1 MKNYLKSIA
10 IGALL
15 AVTAAPVAEAQ
26 TIKREFRSTWIS
38 TVWGLDWPS
47 TTAKG
52 GAGTGTT
59 TSIIKAQKQFLC
71 NYLDKMK
78 AANMT
83 GVCFQVRARA
93 DAFYPSKYAPW
104 SSDVSGSRGT
114 NPGWDPLAYAI
125 EEAHKRGL
133 ELYAWINPYRWST
146 AGDWSTTLDKQ
157 WVNNGWI
164 ITHTST
170 DANGKTTTLKY
181 LNPGI
186 KGVHDLI
193 VNVVDEIVSGYAV
206 DGLIIDDYFYP
217 NGISKGSDASDYQT
231 WKNSGTSL
239 SIGDWRRENVNT
251 LVADIQKKIMSVKP
265 DVRFGIGP
273 PGIAGASASKYGLP
287 STTSYGISSGDWQY
301 DGQYTD
307 PLQWMFSGNIDFI
320 SPQIY
325 WRTDNTKAPYGPITK
340 WWSNAAKKAGRHHYA
355 SLSISALGS
364 NNTESYWK
372 EYCTEIQLNR
382 DYSQDG
388 APGYCLFRTAF
399 ISGPTATGLGDY
411 IVANKSTGKVLQPEV
426 TWKDSY
432 RHSYAAPTGGAK
444 SGATLSWDA
453 VTDGNRMI
461 RYSVYAVPS
470 KLTIDKAQS
479 ADGDGIKADYLLG
492 VSYTNSFTL
501 PSSHTSDYWYAVCVY
516 DGFSH
521 EHPAAYINYKITDN
535 APATTLLTPADGTK
549 HDGEILLSWKKVDTE
564 SYTIEISSDKSF
576 STIVKTISDITSTS
590 YRLGSGELTKGTFYW
605 RVISNKTGANPGRSE
620 AWSFTVT
627 SVPTGTY
634 EPGYTIQTEGV
645 GYSDYGVFKFQNL
658 WVRSTGLGNFTQQS
672 DGALNRGFAVR
683 EDGVFIS
690 GRSANSSSAD
700 LYLAQYDPI
709 TGEHIRDIKLNG
721 GQCGY
726 YPCNDV
732 TKDSHGNLIITNLSL
747 NIATTPLCIYK
758 VNTDNGNV
766 WCHAELTY
774 SGTGRVDHAAVV
786 GDVTGDFLVF
796 AALAG
801 TKTVVRWTV
810 SAGGN
815 VKATE
820 TCTLGDFYPSTSSNL
835 GTAPNITPIDN
846 DRFYVNGAS
855 TAMTPYTFKAGQ
867 TVRADD
873 SFANLADEE
882 DQPGSTHNGGSIL
895 EHRGLYLMVSP
906 RHGHDGPQGYQWDI
920 FTTNSTYDYSE
931 AHRLYRIPTNGLG
944 TVNNKTF
951 QAQTDYYIDNSQESP
966 AAYIYTYAPGNGIAG
981 YKLYSPLPTVVVEPV
996 IDSSMEV
1003 NVLGRQICLS
1013 DVAESIRLYTP
1024 AGVLVAEARNEGGMY
1039 CDVAPGLYI
1048 LRVSA
1053 RGYLTTTKVVIR

>member
-15 AVTAAPVAEAQ
+15 AAVATPSAQAQ

-52 GAGTGTT
+52 GAGTGKTA
-59 TSIIKAQKQFLC
+59 SIIKAQKQFLC
-71 NYLDKMK
+71 DYLDKMK

-104 SSDVSGSRGT
+104 TSDVSGTRGT

-146 AGDWSTTLDKQ
+146 ASDWTTTLDKQ
-157 WVNNGWI
+157 WINNGWI

-170 DANGKTTTLKY
+170 DANGNTTTLKY

-186 KGVHDLI
+186 KGVHDLV

-217 NGISKGSDASDYQT
+217 NGISKGTDASDYQT
-231 WKNSGTSL
+231 FKNSGTSL

-251 LVADIQKKIMSVKP
+251 LVADIHKKIMSVKP

-287 STTSYGISSGDWQY
+287 STTSYGIPSGDWQY

-325 WRTDNTKAPYGPITK
+325 WRTDYTKAPYGPLTN

-399 ISGPTATGLGDY
+399 ISGPTASGLGDY

-426 TWKDSY
+426 TWKDQY
-432 RHSYAAPTGGAK
+432 RHSYAAPTGGSK

-453 VTDGNRMI
+453 VTDGMRMI

-470 KLTIDKAQS
+470 TLTIDGAKS
-479 ADGDGIKADYLLG
+479 SDGDGIKADYLLG
-492 VSYTNSFTL
+492 VTYTNSFSL
-501 PSSHTSDYWYAVCVY
+501 PSSATSDHWYAVCVY

-521 EHPAAYINYKITDN
+521 EHPAAYINYKITEN
-535 APATTLLTPADGTK
+535 APATTLLTPADGSS
-549 HDGEILLSWKKVDTE
+549 HDGDIHLSWQKVDAD
-564 SYTIEISSDKSF
+564 SYTIEISSVSTF
-576 STIVKTISDITSTS
+576 STIVKTINDIKATS
-590 YRLGSGELTKGTFYW
+590 YNIGAGELTKGTFYW
-605 RVISNKTGANPGRSE
+605 RVVTNKAGANPSRSTSR
-620 AWSFTVT
+620 SFTVT
-627 SVPTGTY
+627 AVPTGTY
-634 EPGYTIQTEGV
+634 EPGYTIKSESV
-645 GYSDYGVFKFQNL
+645 AYPDHGVFKFQNI
-658 WVRSTGLGNFTQQS
+658 WVRSIDLGNFSQAS
-672 DGALNRGFAVR
+672 SGSFNRGFAVR
-683 EDGVFIS
+683 EDGIFVS
-690 GRSANSSSAD
+690 GRSANSSTAD
-700 LYLAQYDPI
+700 LYLAQYDRL
-709 TGEHIRDIKLNG
+709 TGEHIRDIQLNG
-721 GQCGY
+721 GQCGF

-732 TKDSHGNLIITNLSL
+732 IKDSHDNLIITNLSL
-747 NIATTPLCIYK
+747 NIASTPLCIYK
-758 VNTDNGNV
+758 VNPDNGNV
-766 WCHAELTY
+766 WCHAQLTY
-774 SGTGRVDHAAVV
+774 PGGGRVDHAAVV
-786 GDVTGDFLVF
+786 GDVTGDFYVF
-796 AALAG
+796 AAIASAD
-801 TKTVVRWTV
+801 KVVRWTV

-815 VKATE
+815 VTATE
-820 TCTLGDFYPSTSSNL
+820 ACTLGDLYPSASTQL
-835 GTAPNITPIDN
+835 GLAPTVTPLDAT
-846 DRFYVNGAS
+846 RFYVNGS
-855 TAMTPYTFKAGQ
+855 NTALTPYTFKAGK
-867 TVRADD
+867 TIYADD
-873 SFANLADEE
+873 SFDNLVNE
-882 DQPGSTHNGGSIL
+882 DDRPGKTHNGGSL
-895 EHRGLYLMVSP
+895 LHHRGVTLMVSP
-906 RHGHDGPQGYQWDI
+906 RHGHDGPKGYQWDI
-920 FTTNSTYDYSE
+920 FTTTTDLDYSE
-931 AHRLYRIPTNGLG
+931 ASLLHSIPSNGLG
-944 TVNNKTF
+944 TVNNQIF
-951 QAQTDYYIDNSQESP
+951 QAPTDYYIDNSKESP
-966 AAYIYTYAPGNGIAG
+966 AAYIYTYAPGNGLAG
-981 YKLYSPLPTVVVEPV
+981 YKFYSPLPTVVVEPV
-996 IDSSMEV
+996 IDRRMEV
-1003 NVLGRQICLS
+1003 NVFGRQICLS

-1024 AGVLVAEARNEGGMY
+1024 AGTLVAEARNEGGLY

-1048 LRVSA
+1048 LRVIA
-1053 RGYLTTTKVVIR
+1053 DGNLTTLKVVIR